1 MNITI
6 VMPAKEIKDYY
17 RILGVAPA
25 ANIQDVKKAY
35 RALVFKY
42 HPDTSDKG
50 DFAKERF
57 HDVQEAYEILSD
69 AQRRR
74 RYDEERWLSGMS
86 RRAEEQVAI
95 TPAWILAE
103 AQRLGR
109 HMMVVDAYRM
119 DHAALRDYVFLL
131 LSKAH
136 IAVLQQEGD
145 EHINRQVIQ
154 QLLAAV
160 RSIKFSYLE
169 QIAVLLQTVAGA
181 DADLVADIQYRVD
194 ERRRQAAWERFMPLV
209 AIGIAL
215 LLTAI
220 MFFWGRR

>member
-1 MNITI
+1 
-6 VMPAKEIKDYY
+6 MPAKEIKDYY

-25 ANIQDVKKAY
+25 ADMQEVKKAY
-35 RALVFKY
+35 RALAFKY
-42 HPDTSDKG
+42 HPDTGDKSG
-50 DFAKERF
+50 FAEARF
-57 HDVQEAYEILSD
+57 HDIQEAYEILSD
-69 AQRRR
+69 TQRRR
-74 RYDEERWLSGMS
+74 RYDEERWLNGMS

-103 AQRLGR
+103 TQRLGR

-145 EHINRQVIQ
+145 EFINRQIVQ

-160 RSIKFSYLE
+160 RSIRFGYLE
-169 QIAVLLQTVAGA
+169 QIAGLLQTVAGA
-181 DADLVADIQYRVD
+181 DKDLVADIQYRVE
-194 ERRRQAAWERFMPLV
+194 ERRRQAAWDRFMPLV